1 MSKENLEHI
10 HKAYTP
16 SNPNNLKENIRAKF
30 CSIDKFIFASGR
42 CFHVPFHVLFLLQPL
57 EGREE
62 KGQGQVSVVSTHAT
76 EQEEPGDIG
85 VGWGLKGHL
94 ARHHTFPTAS
104 QRGKWKQKGEDW
116 CPAESCTGT
125 RLLSSRPA
133 SLFQEAGKQGVGSE
147 VVWKVSLRTREK
159 MNSQS
164 WPRVTY

>member
-94 ARHHTFPTAS
+94 ARLPTAS
-104 QRGKWKQKGEDW
+104 QRGKWKQKGGLVPCRELHRHQTLVFQ
-116 CPAESCTGT
+116 ASIT
-125 RLLSSRPA
+125 LSRSW
-133 SLFQEAGKQGVGSE
+133 QAGRWE
-147 VVWKVSLRTREK
+147 
-159 MNSQS
+159 
-164 WPRVTY
+164 